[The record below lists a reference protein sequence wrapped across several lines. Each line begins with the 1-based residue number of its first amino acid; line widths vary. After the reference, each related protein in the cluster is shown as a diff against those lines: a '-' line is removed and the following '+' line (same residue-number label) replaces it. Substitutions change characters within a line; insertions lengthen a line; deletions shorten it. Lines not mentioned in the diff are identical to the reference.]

1 MEEYTY
7 DFVSQLN
14 GVELK
19 INALIFAKNATIA
32 DRIFHWK
39 MLTELTPEQY
49 AHVILDATVDKCTIT
64 PCTDPDNSNP
74 GIVHFS
80 IILCNEVKKW
90 NEKLG
95 YSLLIAGSFILL
107 GLLIRAIILLV

>member
-39 MLTELTPEQY
+39 MLTFPMYL
-49 AHVILDATVDKCTIT
+49 A
-64 PCTDPDNSNP
+64 N
-74 GIVHFS
+74 
-80 IILCNEVKKW
+80 
-90 NEKLG
+90 
-95 YSLLIAGSFILL
+95 
-107 GLLIRAIILLV
+107 